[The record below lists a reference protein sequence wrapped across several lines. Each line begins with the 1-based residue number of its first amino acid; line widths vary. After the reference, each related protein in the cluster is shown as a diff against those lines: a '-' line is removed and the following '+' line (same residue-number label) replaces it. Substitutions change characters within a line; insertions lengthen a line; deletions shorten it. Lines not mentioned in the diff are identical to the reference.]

1 MAVLKVEDLK
11 MHYKTK
17 MGYVKAVDGISF
29 ELEAGESLGIVGES
43 GCGKTSVSMT
53 LLRILPETQNSK
65 VGMYGLT
72 IMVRWSTSLVCRKKK
87 CVTIDG
93 KVFQWSSKLQ

>member
-1 MAVLKVEDLK
+1 MAIIKVEDLK

-29 ELEAGESLGIVGES
+29 ELESGESLGIVGES

-53 LLRILPETQNSK
+53 LLRTLPENAEFMGGHVWFNDNGKMVDLTQLSEDE
-65 VGMYGLT
+65 MRHY
-72 IMVRWSTSLVCRKKK
+72 RWKGIS
-87 CVTIDG
+87 
-93 KVFQWSSKLQ
+93 